1 MQIEASLG
9 FSFISMVDQERKW
22 CHFSFKSVYGSNR
35 NNGRKCLIL
44 FVTTADRGKTFKSS

>member
-44 FVTTADRGKTFKSS
+44 FVTIADRGKTFKSS